1 MLYGELGMKQ
11 IKGWDRKKKSPNYIC
26 LLEILILSCAGPN
39 GIEWASKTSAKKRRA
54 PRWIC
59 IQTGKWYWKW
69 YQTVAKILH
78 LRWLLGSDGPVIY
91 KAFVRQQQW
100 LIIAIL
106 SLTSRSLNPQNNK
119 FGKTKQV
126 SYGLKNL
133 IDWLHQSLVCFLVCR
148 NHNCG
153 ATLGTSSQLWSTQVQ
168 LADFRMDG
176 VGAWMV
182 DGSYFKK
189 VAGGV
194 RWKYLHISC
203 LF

>member
-1 MLYGELGMKQ
+1 MSFGNFDSKLC
-11 IKGWDRKKKSPNYIC
+11 GWC
-26 LLEILILSCAGPN
+26 
-39 GIEWASKTSAKKRRA
+39 GIEWASKTSAKMNLH
-54 PRWIC
+54 PNL
-59 IQTGKWYWKW
+59 GNGWKW
-69 YQTVAKILH
+69 YHKVAKILH

-100 LIIAIL
+100 LITAIL
-106 SLTSRSLNPQNNK
+106 SLTSRSLKTIKTSLGLVRRSLNPQNNK

-133 IDWLHQSLVCFLVCR
+133 IDWLLWIARLLLHVCW

-153 ATLGTSSQLWSTQVQ
+153 ATLGTSVSCDTQVQ

-176 VGAWMV
+176 AGAWTV
-182 DGSYFKK
+182 DGSCFKK
-189 VAGGV
+189 VARGV